1 MNWRAPVEFRW
12 ALLAVLI
19 ATLTAMITWTDMGH
33 GLVQTR
39 WGLFGIGYVREYSS
53 VSVGE
58 VGHENLCFGVGWVPA
73 VGILLWQYIRNRK
86 KRSD

>member
-19 ATLTAMITWTDMGH
+19 ATLTAMVTWKDMGH
-33 GLVQTR
+33 GLVQTG
-39 WGLFGIGYVREYSS
+39 WGLFGIGYLREYSS

-58 VGHENLCFGVGWVPA
+58 IGHQELYFGVGWVPA
-73 VGILLWQYIRNRK
+73 LGILIWQYVRNRK
-86 KRSD
+86 RRND